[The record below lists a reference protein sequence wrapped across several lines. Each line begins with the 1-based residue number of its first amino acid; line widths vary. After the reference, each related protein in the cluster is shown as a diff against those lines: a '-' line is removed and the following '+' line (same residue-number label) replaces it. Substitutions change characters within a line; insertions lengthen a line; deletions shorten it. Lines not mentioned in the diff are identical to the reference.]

1 MLSEPENLNM
11 YTASFFSDFPYRFP
25 YCFKASTK
33 PCLLLAQIYAAW
45 LFTICSMT
53 ELITKHFPTYSALV
67 YRQCVPQPYL
77 TVEAEQ
83 HDPLAA
89 KSVWEA
95 AEDNAAK
102 HHTAEVDGGDEGR
115 DVGPVTNKFPLKY
128 RVYTYMQI
136 QGWLSFIVH
145 LECRG
150 FTGLQ
155 GLFGLPKPKPKRLLC
170 APCCSHKKCWKSAGE
185 M

>member
-1 MLSEPENLNM
+1 MTVTMLS
-11 YTASFFSDFPYRFP
+11 
-25 YCFKASTK
+25 
-33 PCLLLAQIYAAW
+33 QI
-45 LFTICSMT
+45 LFT
-53 ELITKHFPTYSALV
+53 PTVV
-67 YRQCVPQPYL
+67 YRQCVPQPHL

-155 GLFGLPKPKPKRLLC
+155 GLFGLPKTQKASMCSLLL
-170 APCCSHKKCWKSAGE
+170 PQKVLKECWRNVECTNVDCTLYLQIFPWFAYTMQCVIFCQVS
-185 M
+185 